1 MKYIQPIEKTKF
13 MASKKTSSN
22 SVAPPPPPSSQTLPK
37 PGLEAGLKIKL
48 NRVSGWVGKAEI
60 RQPGKYKLN
69 KTFCHLVL
77 GLQFFSPQEH
87 PLSELSYNIK
97 ILSQFLSPMLRL
109 LSKLTALMQNT
120 VREKM
125 CVENLGTNSYFF
137 NTRSY
142 YEYCGLDLCKSY
154 LLCYGQFIWFRA
166 H

>member
-1 MKYIQPIEKTKF
+1 

-22 SVAPPPPPSSQTLPK
+22 SVAPPSLLHK
-37 PGLEAGLKIKL
+37 PHPNQDQKL
-48 NRVSGWVGKAEI
+48 TSKPNSTVYRGWVGKAEI
-60 RQPGKYKLN
+60 RQPSKYKLN
-69 KTFCHLVL
+69 KTFCHLFL

-87 PLSELSYNIK
+87 PLSELSNDIK

-154 LLCYGQFIWFRA
+154 LLCYRQFIWFRA

>member
-1 MKYIQPIEKTKF
+1 
-13 MASKKTSSN
+13 MASKKTSLI
-22 SVAPPPPPSSQTLPK
+22 VQPPPPPTPSLLHK
-37 PGLEAGLKIKL
+37 PYPNQDQKL
-48 NRVSGWVGKAEI
+48 ASKSNSTVYRGWVGKAEI

-69 KTFCHLVL
+69 KTFCYLVF

-87 PLSELSYNIK
+87 PLSELSNEIK

-125 CVENLGTNSYFF
+125 CVENVGTNSCFF
-137 NTRSY
+137 STRSY
-142 YEYCGLDLCKSY
+142 YQYCGLDLCKSY
-154 LLCYGQFIWFRA
+154 LLCYGQFVWFRA